1 MRKLACYKPQS
12 QVRIKDMHPRLC
24 HSSLRSYHKQH
35 QTWGKEEFM
44 QCLQRIREGTTT
56 WRVWTCWPEADATW
70 ASVCNWTA
78 VTPPCCWEQEQEELE
93 MCQEG
98 NVWFKTWDYLPL
110 TGEGGSHL
118 STAHPTEDFQTV
130 QTPYT
135 KVVLL
140 KVAGLKIISLVSP
153 KWNSKHT
160 STTQKHRN
168 SCHH

>member
-1 MRKLACYKPQS
+1 MYGSRHE
-12 QVRIKDMHPRLC
+12 I
-24 HSSLRSYHKQH
+24 
-35 QTWGKEEFM
+35 T
-44 QCLQRIREGTTT
+44 
-56 WRVWTCWPEADATW
+56 
-70 ASVCNWTA
+70 
-78 VTPPCCWEQEQEELE
+78 
-93 MCQEG
+93 
-98 NVWFKTWDYLPL
+98 LPL

-135 KVVLL
+135 EVVLL